1 MNEYI
6 IANIGGIIMK
16 KTAALISAISLAV
29 SMCAPHAMAAESW
42 RDAFITRIM
51 KQMSSDTTYSEV
63 ALTDLDKN
71 GVPECFIY
79 RSGIDG
85 GISDGFT
92 LTNNSITSIEVPG
105 NIIGNCLADITV
117 YEKDGRYIFV
127 GREVPRYTSVVQ
139 CYKLEYDGSKL
150 TATKINKN
158 DVSPYSTV
166 PYEDMHS
173 NEFLT
178 NGYPNRAKIQK
189 FINSYDAVNSLTAE
203 PSSSRM
209 TVNGKEVEVSGY
221 SVNYSNYFKIR
232 DIAMVLRNTTSRF
245 NVDWDQS
252 KSAITIDLDKKY
264 TIIGG
269 ELEESS
275 ISTTMDIEES
285 SAPIYVEGKE
295 KDVTCYNI
303 GGYTYFKIRDI
314 ADLIGFSVNWNEATQ
329 TIEIETE

>member
-1 MNEYI
+1 
-6 IANIGGIIMK
+6 MK
-16 KTAALISAISLAV
+16 KILALISAAAIAISA
-29 SMCAPHAMAAESW
+29 SAPCAFAAESW

-51 KQMSSDTTYSEV
+51 KQMSSDTTHNEV
-63 ALTDLDKN
+63 VLTDFDKN

-85 GISDGFT
+85 GISEGFT
-92 LTNNSITSIEVPG
+92 LSGNSIKSIEVPG
-105 NIIGNCLADITV
+105 NIIGDCLSDITV

-150 TATKINKN
+150 VATRINKS
-158 DVSPYSTV
+158 DVNPYSTV

-173 NEFLT
+173 NEFLS

-189 FINSYDAVNSLTAE
+189 FINSYDAVNSLTAAQ
-203 PSSSRM
+203 STSRV
-209 TVNGKEVEVSGY
+209 TVNGKEVDVTGY
-221 SVNYSNYFKIR
+221 SVNYSNYYKIR

-245 NVDWDQS
+245 DVGWDRNR
-252 KSAITIDLDKKY
+252 SAITIELDEKY

-275 ISTTMDIEES
+275 ITTTMDIEES
-285 SAPIYVEGKE
+285 NAPIYVDGRE
-295 KDVTCYNI
+295 KDATCYNI

-314 ADLIGFSVNWNEATQ
+314 ADLVGFSVNWNEATQ
-329 TIEIETE
+329 TVEIETE